1 MLLQAAAEVADEA
14 QIWCCCTVAPV
25 RPQAWE
31 LPYATGAVV
40 QKKKQRKE
48 RKKPLQNSVTFL
60 KVYCSFTKML
70 CKPKH
75 CSFELLITE
84 HSDSHVHKL
93 LFVFLL
99 LVGLVSLIHR
109 APARE
114 AKLCGGKRIFSS
126 SRTPLVY
133 YFLRHF
139 VIREMKVQTV

>member
-1 MLLQAAAEVADEA
+1 MRLRSGVAVLWLQFDPRPGNFHMP
-14 QIWCCCTVAPV
+14 QV
-25 RPQAWE
+25 RWF
-31 LPYATGAVV
+31 
-40 QKKKQRKE
+40 KKRNKE
-48 RKKPLQNSVTFL
+48 KKEKKTSQNSVTFL